1 MTFRNVGRLAILAGV
16 LAAAGIAGAVIFYP
30 HMEPATLSYKIRGV
44 DVSAHQGTIDWL
56 KLKGDGVAFAY
67 IKASEGGDF
76 TDPEFA
82 TNWRAAA
89 KAGAPHGAYHFLTQC
104 QSGLVQAQNFI
115 RAVPVEPD
123 ALPPV
128 VDAEH
133 MGPCTKGP
141 QVKDI
146 VAELTVFLDEVELH
160 YGKRPIIYTTQ
171 EFHDAYLV
179 GLFPD
184 ERFWIRSLFFEPG
197 FRKGQWTFWQYHNKG
212 QRAGILGPVDLNAFG
227 GTQAEF
233 DAMMQ

>member
-1 MTFRNVGRLAILAGV
+1 MWRRLGAGLS
-16 LAAAGIAGAVIFYP
+16 LAAAHFFFGALAWTNL
-30 HMEPATLSYKIRGV
+30 EPAAISYKIRGV
-44 DVSAHQGTIDWL
+44 DVSAHQGTIDWP
-56 KLKGDGVAFAY
+56 KLKADKVAFAY

-76 TDPEFA
+76 NDQLFTV
-82 TNWRAAA
+82 NWRAAA
-89 KAGAPHGAYHFLTQC
+89 KAGVPHGAYHFLTQC
-104 QSGLVQAQNFI
+104 QPGLAQAQNFV
-115 RAVPVEPD
+115 RTVPVEPD
-123 ALPPV
+123 ALPPA

-146 VAELTVFLDEVELH
+146 AAELEAFLAEVELH

-197 FRKGQWTFWQYHNKG
+197 FRNSQWTFWQYHNKG
-212 QRAGILGPVDLNAFG
+212 QRAGIVGVVDLNAFR

-233 DAMMQ
+233 DALMQ